1 MNSTLRD
8 GSRSTKCSAGQD
20 GAASSGSSNSFS
32 IQAENRFSVS
42 RFQTPRK
49 GQTLPATVPGRAGA
63 SARTAISRVTAPQPA
78 RVSVARQVPAAGDLT
93 SASQKY
99 GGPPW
104 RSRERAATLPSGAIS
119 ASSPSAGFSA
129 VNSTRSGAPFHGT
142 IGDGSIASS
151 AASSQRALC
160 TRVGGGEQKREQRER
175 QHGRRRGSKPARWNQ
190 WSHLRIPRPHRSV
203 HAQALAQS
211 PG

>member
-1 MNSTLRD
+1 MLRD
-8 GSRSTKCSAGQD
+8 GSRSTKCSAGHD

-49 GQTLPATVPGRAGA
+49 GQTLPATVPGRGGA

-119 ASSPSAGFSA
+119 DKLA
-129 VNSTRSGAPFHGT
+129 VGR
-142 IGDGSIASS
+142 
-151 AASSQRALC
+151 LL
-160 TRVGGGEQKREQRER
+160 GGEQHAQRRALPRHDRRR
-175 QHGRRRGSKPARWNQ
+175 QHRELGRVVAGALGARVRWPRTASASNASGSTAVVAAANRRAANQ
-190 WSHLRIPRPHRSV
+190 WGHLGLPRPHRSG